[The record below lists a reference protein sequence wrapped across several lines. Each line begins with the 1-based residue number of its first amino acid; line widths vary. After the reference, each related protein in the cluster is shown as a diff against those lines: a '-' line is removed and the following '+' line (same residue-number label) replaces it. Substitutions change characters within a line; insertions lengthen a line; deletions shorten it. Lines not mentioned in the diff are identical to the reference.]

1 MIKKRKAAVIS
12 MAAACA
18 FLAGWG
24 CRATRDT
31 VRVIDAKSG
40 LPIKGA
46 QVLPIYPSFAG
57 AASST
62 DRGGVAR
69 IFIPRGGYGVQIW
82 APGYQTNFLGTF
94 PTATNH
100 NDWRGNQMDVS
111 LVPNEK

>member
-1 MIKKRKAAVIS
+1 

-18 FLAGWG
+18 FLAICG

-40 LPIKGA
+40 LPIEGA
-46 QVLPIYPSFAG
+46 RVLPIYPSFAG

-82 APGYQTNFLGTF
+82 ARDYQTNFLGTF

-100 NDWRGNQMDVS
+100 NGWRGNQMDVS
-111 LVPNEK
+111 LAPIEK